1 MAGPDAPRA
10 GTTLPEV
17 VAAGLVEDVTPRST
31 NGLCLSSVRAAVN
44 GPLIVGVAGGSGSGK
59 TTVARRIAEA
69 LPSSAVTTLEHDAYY
84 RDRSDLSYEERC
96 QLNVDHPESLETEL
110 LVEHLVALRTGS
122 AVEVPLYD
130 FKTHRRAR
138 ESRRVQP
145 TPVIIVEGIL
155 VFVEARLREQLDI
168 KVYVDTDADIRAFRR
183 IRRDIDHR
191 GRTFD
196 SVREQYYRTVRPMH
210 LQFVEPSKRW
220 ADVIIPEG
228 GDNKIGID
236 LVIALVRQ
244 MRAAEIVG

>member
-1 MAGPDAPRA
+1 MSR
-10 GTTLPEV
+10 
-17 VAAGLVEDVTPRST
+17 
-31 NGLCLSSVRAAVN
+31 VRAAVK

-69 LPSSAVTTLEHDAYY
+69 LPQSAVTILEHDAYY

-96 QLNVDHPESLETEL
+96 QLNVDHPDSLETEL
-110 LVEHLVALRTGS
+110 LVEHLVALRAGS
-122 AVEVPLYD
+122 AVDVPLYD
-130 FKTHRRAR
+130 FKTHRRSR

-155 VFVEARLREQLDI
+155 VFVEAAVREQLDI
-168 KVYVDTDADIRAFRR
+168 KIYVDTDADIRAFRR
-183 IRRDIDHR
+183 IRRDIEHR
-191 GRTFD
+191 GRTFE

-210 LQFVEPSKRW
+210 LLFVEPSKRW

-244 MRAAEIVG
+244 MRAAEIVDRGLAG